1 MKKLTV
7 LKTLPSQIEAD
18 IIVGLLKSN
27 GIYSFSTADD
37 CGGVQS
43 FMNSSIGVK
52 VWVKEDDFEKALFHL
67 KVLEN
72 VIE

>member
-1 MKKLTV
+1 MKKLIV
-7 LKTLPSQIEAD
+7 LRTLPSQIEAD

-27 GIYSFSTADD
+27 ELYSFSTADD

-52 VWVKEDDFEKALFHL
+52 VWVKEGDFEKALFY
-67 KVLEN
+67 LE
-72 VIE
+72 ED

>member
-7 LKTLPSQIEAD
+7 LKTLSSQIEAD

-27 GIYSFSTADD
+27 GLYSFSTADD

-43 FMNSSIGVK
+43 FMNYSIGVK
-52 VWVKEDDFEKALFHL
+52 VWVREDDIEKAHL
-67 KVLEN
+67 CLKE
-72 VIE
+72 E

>member
-1 MKKLTV
+1 MKKLIV
-7 LKTLPSQIEAD
+7 LKTLSSQIEAD
-18 IIVGLLKSN
+18 FIVGFLNSN

-52 VWVKEDDFEKALFHL
+52 VWVKEGDFEKALFY
-67 KVLEN
+67 LE
-72 VIE
+72 EE

>member
-1 MKKLTV
+1 MKKLIV
-7 LKTLPSQIEAD
+7 LKTLSSQIEAD

-37 CGGVQS
+37 CEGVQS

-52 VWVKEDDFEKALFHL
+52 VWVKEGDFEKALFY
-67 KVLEN
+67 LE
-72 VIE
+72 EE

>member
-1 MKKLTV
+1 MKKLIV
-7 LKTLPSQIEAD
+7 LRTLSSQIEAD

-52 VWVKEDDFEKALFHL
+52 VWVKEVDFEKALFY
-67 KVLEN
+67 LE
-72 VIE
+72 EE

>member
-1 MKKLTV
+1 MKKLIV
-7 LKTLPSQIEAD
+7 LKTLSSQIEAD
-18 IIVGLLKSN
+18 FIVGLLNSN

-52 VWVKEDDFEKALFHL
+52 VWVREGDFEKALFY
-67 KVLEN
+67 LE
-72 VIE
+72 EE